1 MVRVQ
6 VGDKDSNILRTMT
19 GNGFNAISFEVCGL
33 LLLLLLYSIKFLIR
47 GVARIQLKDIIQV
60 HTKRVIHIHFY

>member
-19 GNGFNAISFEVCGL
+19 GNGFNAISFELCG